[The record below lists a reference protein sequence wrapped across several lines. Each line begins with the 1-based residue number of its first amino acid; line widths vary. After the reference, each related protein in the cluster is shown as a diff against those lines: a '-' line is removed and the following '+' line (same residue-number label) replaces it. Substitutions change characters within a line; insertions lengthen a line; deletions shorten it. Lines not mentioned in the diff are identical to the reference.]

1 MSTYKRISGDYTI
14 QSVGVNDKINITSS
28 MVTINGNLQV
38 TGNSQTIVSTNSAIT
53 DNMITLN
60 HGLSTGSPPNAAGAA
75 IEVDRGTEANV
86 QLRWNETVDAW
97 QITRDGSTY
106 TNIASTTGTSVLSNV
121 YADSAPAISAN
132 LDLRGHTIWDSAT
145 NATAISFAAP
155 GGAGSG
161 VYVTPTNTG
170 TSAELVTQSKALA
183 YSIIFG

>member
-1 MSTYKRISGDYTI
+1 MSTYKRINGDYTI
-14 QSVGVNDKINITSS
+14 QSVGPNDRINITST

-53 DNMITLN
+53 DNKITLN
-60 HGLSTGSPPNAAGAA
+60 HGLSTGSPPNADGAI
-75 IEVDRGTEANV
+75 IEVDRGTAANV
-86 QLRWNETVDAW
+86 QLIWNETVDNW
-97 QITRDGSTY
+97 QLTKDGSTY
-106 TNIASTTGTSVLSNV
+106 ANIITGSSSIANV
-121 YADSAPAISAN
+121 YADSTPAISAN

-161 VYVTPTNTG
+161 VYVTPTSTG